1 MLGWLLGLPLFVY
14 GILEDDDVVVLKK
27 NTFDAFIRKV
37 FSILIGQISL
47 HSDWRKVNLKSTNRK
62 TQKVQKRT
70 LLQCLSF
77 MHHGVGE

>member
-1 MLGWLLGLPLFVY
+1 MPLFVY

-37 FSILIGQISL
+37 LSILIGQISL

-62 TQKVQKRT
+62 TQKSPEKNFIT
-70 LLQCLSF
+70 MLEFYAPWC
-77 MHHGVGE
+77 G